1 MSSSTQFF
9 PPRECEFPYTV
20 SEINGIIAQQLEAGN
35 TLVWVEGEISS
46 WRPSS
51 SGHCYFRLKDATSQI
66 PAVMWKTTAEQLT
79 YKPTEGMSVMAVA
92 SVRVYQ
98 KGGYYQLDVHR
109 MQPVGL
115 GDHFVAFQKL
125 KKKLEKEG
133 LFDPSFKKPLPTSVR
148 RLGVITAKTGAALYD
163 IVRVIA
169 KRAPQTNIVLF
180 SVAVQGEKAAP
191 QIAQAI
197 ATANKQNNIDCL
209 IVGRGGGSTEDLWAF
224 NEEIVARAIAASVI
238 PIISAVGHEVDFT
251 IADFCADI
259 RAATPSAAA
268 EIAVGDMDET
278 RRRIEDTYDRFRTAA
293 TRNMTTAMQ
302 AFNRTKQ
309 QYALRKPLN
318 RYLEY
323 QQQTDDLRNRS
334 LRSIHQLMQ
343 HRLQQFQV
351 TAEHLAAVSP
361 LAVLGRGYS
370 IVSSSSGA
378 VIRSSE
384 QLAPGDKVTMK
395 FQTGSATGSINVIFK
410 ETPER

>member
-1 MSSSTQFF
+1 MNSSNRFL
-9 PPRECEFPYTV
+9 PPRECEFPYTISDV
-20 SEINGIIAQQLEAGN
+20 NGIIAQQLEAGN

-46 WRPSS
+46 WHPSS
-51 SGHCYFRLKDATSQI
+51 SRHCYFRLKDASSQI
-66 PAVMWKTTAEQLT
+66 PAVMWKSTAEQLT
-79 YKPTEGMSVMAVA
+79 WKPTEGMSVMAVA
-92 SVRVYQ
+92 SIRVYQ

-125 KKKLEKEG
+125 KNKLEKEG
-133 LFDPSFKKPLPTSVR
+133 LFDPSFKKLLPPSIR

-191 QIAQAI
+191 QIAAAI
-197 ATANKQNNIDCL
+197 AAANIQPNIDCL
-209 IVGRGGGSTEDLWAF
+209 IVGRGGGSAEDLCAF

-238 PIISAVGHEVDFT
+238 PVISAVGHEVDFT

-268 EIAVGDMDET
+268 EVAVGDIDDT
-278 RRRIEDTYDRFRTAA
+278 RRRIQDAYDRFRTAA
-293 TRNMTTAMQ
+293 TRKMVTAAQ
-302 AFNRTKQ
+302 TFNRTKR
-309 QYALRKPLN
+309 QYALRKPL
-318 RYLEY
+318 YHYHEHL
-323 QQQTDDLRNRS
+323 QQTDEMRTRA
-334 LRSIHQLMQ
+334 LRSIHLLMQ

-370 IVSSSSGA
+370 IVSSSSDT

-384 QLAPGDKVTMK
+384 QLAPGDKVTMR
-395 FQTGSATGSINVIFK
+395 FQKGSATGSIGAIFK
-410 ETPER
+410 DAPER